1 MGKKITAI
9 IGIIIS
15 GVYLLN
21 FTLGVFELP
30 DNLPIVGHIDEFAA
44 SLLLISSLKYFNID
58 LTNLMRFRSPSAKK
72 KDQ

>member
-1 MGKKITAI
+1 MGKKIVAI
-9 IGIIIS
+9 MGIVIS

-44 SLLLISSLKYFNID
+44 SLLLISSLKYFDID
-58 LTNLMRFRSPSAKK
+58 LTRFIPFLNKPKK
-72 KDQ
+72 KD

>member
-21 FTLGVFELP
+21 FTLGIFELP

-58 LTNLMRFRSPSAKK
+58 LTSLVRFRSPAKK
-72 KDQ
+72 KKD